1 MSSPPDLPS
10 VTAKSRQHSALLLQK
25 PLPPSPPLSSHSSHS
40 HSSRS
45 SSPCSAYQTVLSDL
59 HLRFAGLGSKE
70 GANRAWQEFRLSR
83 LDFQR
88 LYQQH
93 LDPDLSKAGSGF
105 AHWCAHKLRWD
116 YDSDREIFVVRM
128 PDAIHEVLIERIH
141 RAILE
146 GKEELQRTCAQDASL
161 EGGSDI
167 RSRRMKRRA
176 AAELQKVDSTRNT
189 AFTLPGES
197 DEDRDQK
204 RNPDASFAH
213 QDAKYPS
220 LILEVAY
227 SQSDKSLKRLARDYI
242 HLSNCHIACVV
253 GVHLAY
259 NEPGKG
265 STLDSER
272 DQTAKFSVW
281 RAALDEDKYG
291 YCKPVLEEVCFRNAD
306 GSIVPNA
313 PPLELTISDILP
325 NSVLDT
331 SDWLAGEAS
340 VAMITSTQL
349 GDFLEV
355 AERHHRGRKQTSRRA
370 GLPGQKG
377 TRKRLLS
384 PEEEELSDSREAK
397 YKRQED
403 ADATSSRQQDTSYHG
418 RVGHRR
424 DASSMASPVPR
435 RRSGRRVQGR
445 ESSR

>member
-1 MSSPPDLPS
+1 MSSPPELPS
-10 VTAKSRQHSALLLQK
+10 VTAKSRHYSALPLQK
-25 PLPPSPPLSSHSSHS
+25 PLPPSPPLSSHSS
-40 HSSRS
+40 RS
-45 SSPCSAYQTVLSDL
+45 SSPLSAYQTVLSHL
-59 HLRFAGLGSKE
+59 HLHYAGLSSKE

-83 LDFQR
+83 LEFQR

-93 LDPDLSKAGSGF
+93 LHPDLSKAGSGF
-105 AHWCAHKLRWD
+105 AHWCSHKLRWD

-128 PDAIHEVLIERIH
+128 PDAIHEVLIERIA

-146 GKEELQRTCAQDASL
+146 GKEELQRTWAQEEADGS
-161 EGGSDI
+161 EGGSDM
-167 RSRRMKRRA
+167 RSRRMKTRA

-204 RNPDASFAH
+204 RSPDASFAH

-242 HLSNCHIACVV
+242 HLSGCHIACVV

-265 STLDSER
+265 STLDPER
-272 DQTAKFSVW
+272 DQTAKFSIW
-281 RAALDEDKYG
+281 QAALDEEQYG

-306 GSIVPNA
+306 GSIVSNA

-325 NSVLDT
+325 NSVLET
-331 SDWLAGEAS
+331 SDCLDGEAS
-340 VAMITSTQL
+340 VAIMTSAQL
-349 GDFLEV
+349 TEFLEV
-355 AERHHRGRKQTSRRA
+355 AERHHQSRKQTSRRA
-370 GLPGQKG
+370 ALPGQKG
-377 TRKRLLS
+377 TRKRVRT

-397 YKRQED
+397 YQRQED
-403 ADATSSRQQDTSYHG
+403 ADAASSRQQDRSYSG
-418 RVGHRR
+418 RVGQRR
-424 DASSMASPVPR
+424 DASSMASPISR
-435 RRSGRRVQGR
+435 RRSSRTVQDR